1 MFALYKK
8 ELHGFFLS
16 PVAYI
21 VIAFFMM
28 TFSLTFI
35 MDIANASSSLY
46 EFSFP
51 TIFYVNLMYFV
62 FTIPLLTMRSFAE
75 ERKNGTEI
83 LLLSSPVS
91 VTKIVLAKFFATATV
106 LLIMIGCSLM
116 YPLLTAMMGKVVLSH
131 LLCTCIGFFLFGM
144 VCASLGILIS
154 SFTESPL
161 LAIIISE
168 AAMLL
173 LILMDS
179 VSQTALFSSIPVVSD
194 ILSWFS
200 NLGKFNA
207 FSQGLIRLSDLVGYL
222 TEILLFLIW
231 TVISVEK
238 RRWSRR

>member
-1 MFALYKK
+1 
-8 ELHGFFLS
+8 
-16 PVAYI
+16 
-21 VIAFFMM
+21 
-28 TFSLTFI
+28 
-35 MDIANASSSLY
+35 
-46 EFSFP
+46 
-51 TIFYVNLMYFV
+51 
-62 FTIPLLTMRSFAE
+62 
-75 ERKNGTEI
+75 
-83 LLLSSPVS
+83 
-91 VTKIVLAKFFATATV
+91 
-106 LLIMIGCSLM
+106 
-116 YPLLTAMMGKVVLSH
+116 MMGKVVLSH
-131 LLCTCIGFFLFGM
+131 LLCTYIGFFLFGM

-238 RRWSRR
+238 DAGAGGNNHGKTEKHKNKNLPVLLGSWQHLFWWLQL

>member
-131 LLCTCIGFFLFGM
+131 LLCTYI
-144 VCASLGILIS
+144 V
-154 SFTESPL
+154 
-161 LAIIISE
+161 
-168 AAMLL
+168 
-173 LILMDS
+173 
-179 VSQTALFSSIPVVSD
+179 FS
-194 ILSWFS
+194 
-200 NLGKFNA
+200 
-207 FSQGLIRLSDLVGYL
+207 
-222 TEILLFLIW
+222 
-231 TVISVEK
+231 
-238 RRWSRR
+238 